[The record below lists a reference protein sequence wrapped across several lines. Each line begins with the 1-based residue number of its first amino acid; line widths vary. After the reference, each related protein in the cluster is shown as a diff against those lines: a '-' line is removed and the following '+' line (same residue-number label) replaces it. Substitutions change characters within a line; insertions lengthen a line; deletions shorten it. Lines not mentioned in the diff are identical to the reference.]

1 MAHRPVGKAHVM
13 SAKPKPTRLNALFGP
28 EAAVD
33 PVQPAHGVPPKA
45 EPAKSQRPSVRQQTL
60 YLPHPVYKQLRHI
73 AFDEDTRMHSLVM
86 EGLDRVFAAR
96 GLPSIEDLTRKS

>member
-1 MAHRPVGKAHVM
+1 M

-28 EAAVD
+28 EAAAD
-33 PVQPAHGVPPKA
+33 PVQPAQGAPT
-45 EPAKSQRPSVRQQTL
+45 PADRPKSQRPTVRQQTL
-60 YLPHPVYKQLRHI
+60 YLPLPVYKQLRHI

-96 GLPSIEDLTRKS
+96 GLPSIENLMRKS

>member
-1 MAHRPVGKAHVM
+1 MRI
-13 SAKPKPTRLNALFGP
+13 KPKPTRLNALFGP

-33 PVQPAHGVPPKA
+33 PVQPVQGTPASA
-45 EPAKSQRPSVRQQTL
+45 DRAKSQRPTVKQQTL
-60 YLPHPVYKQLRHI
+60 YLPLSVYKQLRHI

>member
-1 MAHRPVGKAHVM
+1 M

-28 EAAVD
+28 EAA
-33 PVQPAHGVPPKA
+33 A
-45 EPAKSQRPSVRQQTL
+45 EPAQPPQDGPTSADRTKSQRPNVRQQTL
-60 YLPHPVYKQLRHI
+60 YLPLPVYKQLRHI

-96 GLPSIEDLTRKS
+96 GLPSIEDLTRKT

>member
-1 MAHRPVGKAHVM
+1 M
-13 SAKPKPTRLNALFGP
+13 
-28 EAAVD
+28 
-33 PVQPAHGVPPKA
+33 
-45 EPAKSQRPSVRQQTL
+45 KSQRPAVRQQTL
-60 YLPHPVYKQLRHI
+60 YLPHSVYKQLRHI